1 MRSGDTDMCAMWKD
15 RFSTGLSAYLI
26 MMAVIAPGTTANAQ
40 SPPERQVTFTKDV
53 APILQRSCQICH
65 RPGSIAP
72 MSLLKYEEGR
82 PWVKAIKENTRP
94 FSIKTALTLLHDN
107 DLFEYVCVENE
118 KDRVHL
124 GK

>member
-1 MRSGDTDMCAMWKD
+1 MCAMWKE
-15 RFSTGLSAYLI
+15 RFSTELSAYLI
-26 MMAVIAPGTTANAQ
+26 MMALIAPGTTANAQ

-94 FSIKTALTLLHDN
+94 FSIKTALTLLPES
-107 DLFEYVCVENE
+107 DLLEYVCAENE
-118 KDRVHL
+118 KDRAHL